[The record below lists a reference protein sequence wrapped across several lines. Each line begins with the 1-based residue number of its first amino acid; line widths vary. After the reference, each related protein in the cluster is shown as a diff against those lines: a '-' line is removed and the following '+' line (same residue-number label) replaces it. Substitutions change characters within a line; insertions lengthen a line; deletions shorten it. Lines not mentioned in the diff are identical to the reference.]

1 MGFLKSLTK
10 SIKKAQ
16 KDAEKAAKARRQ
28 LEIDVEL
35 TEKPRKHKIPD
46 FVSLFIETTYD
57 GDDLIIESF
66 AGAKVISGDIVQRI
80 EGNGAPKAI
89 KGLTDF
95 IDGLPLVMH
104 DSEDQLQAVHY
115 YVINYYPP
123 VFDLAEEPFE
133 LFDMLEFAE
142 NAGLAYAEPE
152 EKAIAL
158 AVAFNSVG
166 RMTPNIRAGHASY
179 YASEKSKTVSASDIE
194 QRERDKVAQ
203 AIFTKTEKPY
213 VDALQAIPHIF
224 VSKSGD
230 YIVVR
235 GYNHEIMRL
244 KLGKRLQYILAP
256 QDWVYDDDI
265 YGKLELGDISSADM
279 DFGDYERVMLMG
291 LETLGVFSDYLRNAA
306 EYYSQIFDMA
316 PIVWKKK
323 Q

>member
-16 KDAEKAAKARRQ
+16 KDAEKAAKARQQ

-57 GDDLIIESF
+57 GDDLIIDNF
-66 AGAKVISGDIVQRI
+66 AAAKVIGGDIVQRV
-80 EGNGAPKAI
+80 EGNGAPKAV

-104 DSEDQLQAVHY
+104 DSEDQLQALHH
-115 YVINYYPP
+115 YVINYYPA
-123 VFDLAEEPFE
+123 VFDLAEEPFD
-133 LFDMLEFAE
+133 LFNMLEVAE
-142 NAGLAYAEPE
+142 NAGLSYAEPE

-179 YASEKSKTVSASDIE
+179 YASEKSKMVSASDIE
-194 QRERDKVAQ
+194 KNERNKTSQ
-203 AIFTKTEKPY
+203 AVFTEAEKPY

-235 GYNHEIMRL
+235 GYNHELMRL
-244 KLGKRLQYILAP
+244 KLGKQLQYILAP

-279 DFGDYERVMLMG
+279 DFGDYERVMLTG
-291 LETLGVFSDYLRNAA
+291 TETLDIFNEYIRNAA
-306 EYYSQIFDMA
+306 EYYSQIFDLTS
-316 PIVWKKK
+316 IVWKKK